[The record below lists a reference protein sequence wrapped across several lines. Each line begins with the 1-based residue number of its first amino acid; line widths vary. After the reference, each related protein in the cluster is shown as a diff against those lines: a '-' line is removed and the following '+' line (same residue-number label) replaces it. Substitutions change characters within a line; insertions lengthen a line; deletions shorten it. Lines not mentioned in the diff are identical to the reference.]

1 MAMAKTNM
9 TALLAL
15 MIGLAAPLPLFAQDA
30 AAPTPAAPAADAPAA
45 APAADATAAD
55 AATDLSLG
63 ATEGAADPNGIG
75 SSYTLA
81 KFELWEQ
88 RCFKTESGIDPCQ
101 LYQLLKDS
109 EGNSVAEITMFN
121 LPDGTEGPAVA
132 GASVVVPLETML
144 LNGVQLQIDT
154 AKSKTYPFTF
164 CTTAGCVS
172 RVGFLAEEIEAMKKG
187 AKATL
192 TIVPALAP
200 DQKVNLDV
208 SLKGFTAGYTA
219 MIEANVKS
227 DAAIRAAGGN

>member
-15 MIGLAAPLPLFAQDA
+15 MIGLAGPLPVLAQEA
-30 AAPTPAAPAADAPAA
+30 TAPAADAPAA
-45 APAADATAAD
+45 APAAEAAPADATAAPS
-55 AATDLSLG
+55 DLSLG
-63 ATEGAADPNGIG
+63 ATDPNGIG
-75 SSYTLA
+75 STYTLA

-101 LYQLLKDS
+101 LYQLLKDTD
-109 EGNSVAEITMFN
+109 GNAVAEITMFN
-121 LPDGTEGPAVA
+121 LPEGTEGPAVA

-144 LNGVQLQIDT
+144 PNGVQLQIDT

-164 CTTAGCVS
+164 CTAAGCVS
-172 RVGFLAEEIEAMKKG
+172 RVGFLAEEIESMKKG